1 MKGLYTTLLA
11 AIALLVAMPVNAQTE
26 YQLYG
31 HLVGTREDN
40 GIYQL
45 TTESTSPLT
54 VVQKILYSPDYGI
67 VKVKDRYYFFVNDDS
82 GYGAEMYMYIYN
94 ASDFT

>member
-54 VVQKILYSPDYGI
+54 VV
-67 VKVKDRYYFFVNDDS
+67 
-82 GYGAEMYMYIYN
+82 
-94 ASDFT
+94 